1 MDLNEFETVIE
12 TETGE
17 KDESYLIDEM
27 SGKIFLRHLSCL
39 FTFLSFENKHF
50 WFCLLFDTYLLIIT
64 IGNKKNR
71 QFKKK
76 DEVALNEKGDQWY
89 DDIVDFQN
97 RRESIQEFLKD
108 NSRRGSLYY
117 G

>member
-1 MDLNEFETVIE
+1 M
-12 TETGE
+12 
-17 KDESYLIDEM
+17 
-27 SGKIFLRHLSCL
+27 
-39 FTFLSFENKHF
+39 FTFLQFCIKKKHF
-50 WFCLLFDTYLLIIT
+50 QLL
-64 IGNKKNR
+64 GNKKNR

>member
-1 MDLNEFETVIE
+1 M
-12 TETGE
+12 
-17 KDESYLIDEM
+17 Y
-27 SGKIFLRHLSCL
+27 
-39 FTFLSFENKHF
+39 TF
-50 WFCLLFDTYLLIIT
+50 WYTYLKLL
-64 IGNKKNR
+64 GNKKNR

>member
-1 MDLNEFETVIE
+1 MDCAMNST
-12 TETGE
+12 
-17 KDESYLIDEM
+17 K
-27 SGKIFLRHLSCL
+27 
-39 FTFLSFENKHF
+39 KHF
-50 WFCLLFDTYLLIIT
+50 QLS
-64 IGNKKNR
+64 GNKKNR

>member
-1 MDLNEFETVIE
+1 MLFHD
-12 TETGE
+12 
-17 KDESYLIDEM
+17 
-27 SGKIFLRHLSCL
+27 FL
-39 FTFLSFENKHF
+39 
-50 WFCLLFDTYLLIIT
+50 DIIT
-64 IGNKKNR
+64 IDIFWYTYLKLLGNKKNR

>member
-1 MDLNEFETVIE
+1 M
-12 TETGE
+12 
-17 KDESYLIDEM
+17 
-27 SGKIFLRHLSCL
+27 
-39 FTFLSFENKHF
+39 FTFFQFCIKNKHF
-50 WFCLLFDTYLLIIT
+50 QLL
-64 IGNKKNR
+64 GNKKNR

-76 DEVALNEKGDQWY
+76 DEVVLNEKGDQWY

>member
-1 MDLNEFETVIE
+1 M
-12 TETGE
+12 
-17 KDESYLIDEM
+17 
-27 SGKIFLRHLSCL
+27 
-39 FTFLSFENKHF
+39 FTFLQFCIKNKHIQ
-50 WFCLLFDTYLLIIT
+50 LL
-64 IGNKKNR
+64 GNKKNR

>member
-1 MDLNEFETVIE
+1 M
-12 TETGE
+12 
-17 KDESYLIDEM
+17 
-27 SGKIFLRHLSCL
+27 
-39 FTFLSFENKHF
+39 FTFLQFCIKNKHF
-50 WFCLLFDTYLLIIT
+50 KLL
-64 IGNKKNR
+64 GNKKNR